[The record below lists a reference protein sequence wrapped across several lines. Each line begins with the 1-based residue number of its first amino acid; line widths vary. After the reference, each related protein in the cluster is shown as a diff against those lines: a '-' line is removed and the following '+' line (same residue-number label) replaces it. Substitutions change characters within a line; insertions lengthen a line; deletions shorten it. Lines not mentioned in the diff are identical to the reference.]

1 MQTVKLKFTRIEV
14 PEFEK
19 KGFIPLKI
27 HYKADGEERVIEKQ
41 YGYVKEDPL
50 TFAENIIAEVKS
62 KCRRNAKPDYTGEG
76 ILAGFVNVHLQED
89 RDDLTAERMANA
101 LKQLKD
107 KMRNL
112 RTTASSE
119 NYMNKYV
126 EVKGIVLEL

>member
-1 MQTVKLKFTRIEV
+1 MQTIKLKFTRIEA

-19 KGFIPLKI
+19 KGFITLKI
-27 HYKADGEERVIEKQ
+27 HYKSDGEEKSIEKQ
-41 YGYVKEDPL
+41 YGYVKEDPQA
-50 TFAENIIAEVKS
+50 FAENIIAEVKS
-62 KCRRNAKPDYTGEG
+62 KCRKNAKPDPTEDG
-76 ILAGFVNVHLQED
+76 ILAGYVHVQLQEE
-89 RDDLTAERMANA
+89 RDDLTAERIANA

-126 EVKGIVLEL
+126 EVRGIVLEL